1 MLDEIIL
8 IDDDKIVNALNE
20 RIIRNLLPD
29 VSIKVFDN
37 GEKGLVYLLSAK
49 DQNLKTLVF
58 LDISMPIMDGFQFMN
73 VYENA
78 IAYQDHSFVICLLT
92 GSIDKADQ
100 EKANQY
106 PSVLEYTKKPLG
118 KEKIKTLIEQ
128 AIEVLNQKPLY

>member
-1 MLDEIIL
+1 MLDEIVL

-20 RIIRNLLPD
+20 RIIKKLLPD

-49 DQNLKTLVF
+49 DQNLRTLVF

-100 EKANQY
+100 KKANRY

-118 KEKIKTLIEQ
+118 EAKIKTLIEQ